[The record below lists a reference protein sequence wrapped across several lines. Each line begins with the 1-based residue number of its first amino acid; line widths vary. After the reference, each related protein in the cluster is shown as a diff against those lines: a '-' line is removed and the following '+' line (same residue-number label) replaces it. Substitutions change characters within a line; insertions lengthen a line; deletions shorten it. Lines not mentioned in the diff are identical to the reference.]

1 MKNGDIY
8 NWAETTDKG
17 YSIGWSLETLIQK
30 GLPSSEPPQTIDELL
45 EQVLRLIKES
55 GEEWAGPISIN
66 SLDNYLAPFA
76 EREKPSKQQFV
87 TQMEHFFKEI
97 CTGSEVTISLDLIPR
112 PDFDVSENT
121 QVILDA
127 INGVVLDTYRSQ
139 LEKGVFEPYIIINLY
154 PETNWESDCL
164 NHWIELS
171 YLFGQPTYQN
181 FISGTISP
189 ETLRPR
195 SYTPLEDVTYLRLG
209 GSIGNSE
216 NQSVT
221 GYSCIN
227 LAKIGSESLSEEEFF
242 ELLDMQ
248 MDNTVEMLNGKR
260 ERVEARF
267 NAGELPITA
276 HFLEN
281 LDWSFSVI
289 TLVGMNEALETVI
302 DAPLGHV
309 AGKAVTYKVL
319 EYLLRKIE
327 RVHESTG
334 RLYSLESYPSE
345 TPGSV
350 LLGEYDSDYLYLTAA
365 TELKPS
371 HGDDLWDVL
380 EHQKK
385 YHSMYTGGTLQ
396 QIHLKE
402 GLTYNE
408 GLKLLVKRALE
419 VFGYN
424 YVAISPVFS
433 LCPEHGYL
441 KGEQDCPICGIETET
456 YTRIDHKIS
465 KVSELSTP
473 LKEAYRQ
480 RVYYDVKN
488 R

>member
-1 MKNGDIY
+1 MNNGDIY
-8 NWAETTDKG
+8 HWGESTDKG
-17 YSIGWSLETLIQK
+17 YSIGWCLETLIQK
-30 GLPSSEPPQTIDELL
+30 GLPGLEPPQTIDELL
-45 EQVLRLIKES
+45 GQILSLIKES
-55 GEEWAGPISIN
+55 GKEWAGPISIN
-66 SLDNYLAPFA
+66 SFDNYLAPFA
-76 EREKPSKQQFV
+76 EIEKPSKQQFID
-87 TQMEHFFKEI
+87 QIEHFFKEMS
-97 CTGSEVTISLDLIPR
+97 TGPEVTISLDLIPR
-112 PDFDVSENT
+112 PDFNVSEKT

-127 INGVVLDTYRSQ
+127 INGVILDTYRSQ
-139 LEKGVFEPYIIINLY
+139 MEKGVFEPNIIINLY
-154 PETNWESDCL
+154 PETSWESDYL

-181 FISGTISP
+181 FISGTIAP

-195 SYTPLEDVTYLRLG
+195 NYSPLEDVTYLRLG

-216 NQSVT
+216 NQQVT

-248 MDNTVEMLNGKR
+248 VDNAVEVLNEKR
-260 ERVEARF
+260 EQVETRL
-267 NAGELPITA
+267 NTRKMPLTA
-276 HFLEN
+276 HL
-281 LDWSFSVI
+281 LDDIDWSFSVI

-319 EYLLRKIE
+319 EHLLRKIE

-334 RLYSLESYPSE
+334 NLFSLESYPSE
-345 TPGSV
+345 HPGAV
-350 LLGEYDSDYLYLTAA
+350 LLDEYDSDHPYLTAA
-365 TELKPS
+365 TELKPN

-396 QIHLKE
+396 QVHLKE

-408 GLKLLVKRALE
+408 GLRILLKRTLE

-433 LCPEHGYL
+433 LCPEHGYV
-441 KGEQDCPICGIETET
+441 KGENNCPICGTDTET

>member
-1 MKNGDIY
+1 MNNGDIY
-8 NWAETTDKG
+8 HWGETTEKG
-17 YSIGWSLETLIQK
+17 YSIGWSLKTLIEK
-30 GLPSSEPPQTIDELL
+30 GMPNSGPPETIEELL
-45 EQVLRLIKES
+45 EQILRLIKES
-55 GEEWAGPISIN
+55 GTEWAGPISLN

-76 EREKPSKQQFV
+76 EIEKPSKQQFIN
-87 TQMEHFFKEI
+87 QIEHFFQEI
-97 CTGSEVTISLDLIPR
+97 NNEYEVTISLDLIPL
-112 PDFDVSENT
+112 PDFETTEKT

-127 INGVVLDTYRSQ
+127 INGVLIDTYRSQ
-139 LEKGVFEPYIIINLY
+139 LEKGLFRPNIVINLY
-154 PETNWESDCL
+154 PESDWKSDIL

-181 FISGTISP
+181 FITGTISP

-195 SYTPLEDVTYLRLG
+195 TRTPESDVSYLRLG
-209 GSIGNSE
+209 GVLGNSE
-216 NQSVT
+216 NQSVSD
-221 GYSCIN
+221 YACIN

-242 ELLDMQ
+242 ELLDAQ
-248 MDNTVEMLNGKR
+248 VDIAVKR
-260 ERVEARF
+260 LSEKKEDLKASF
-267 NAGELPITA
+267 NAGEMPLTA
-276 HFLEN
+276 HFIEN

-319 EYLLRKIE
+319 EHLLRKIE

-334 RLYSLESYPSE
+334 QLFSLESYPSE
-345 TPGSV
+345 EPGSI
-350 LLGEYDSDYLYLTAA
+350 LLEEYDSGYPYLTAA

-371 HGDDLWDVL
+371 HGDDLWDAL

-402 GLTYNE
+402 GLIHNN
-408 GLKLLVKRALE
+408 GLKTLLSRIIE

-424 YVAISPVFS
+424 YIAVSPVFS
-433 LCPEHGYL
+433 LCQEHGYVR
-441 KGEQDCPICGIETET
+441 GEQNCPICNAETES
-456 YTRIDHKIS
+456 YTRIDQKIS
-465 KVSELSTP
+465 KVSELSTT
-473 LKEAYRQ
+473 LKEAYRK

-488 R
+488 E

>member
-1 MKNGDIY
+1 MNNGDIY
-8 NWAETTDKG
+8 NWEETTDKG
-17 YSIGWSLETLIQK
+17 YSIGWSLDTLIQK
-30 GLPSSEPPQTIDELL
+30 GMPGSEPPQTIEELL
-45 EQVLRLIKES
+45 EQTQILIKES
-55 GEEWAGPISIN
+55 GKEWAGPICIN

-76 EREKPSKQQFV
+76 EKENPSKQQFIN
-87 TQMEHFFKEI
+87 QMEQFFQTIGKYEA
-97 CTGSEVTISLDLIPR
+97 TISLDLIPR
-112 PDFDVSENT
+112 PGFDATEKT

-127 INGVVLDTYRSQ
+127 INGVILDTYRSQ
-139 LEKGVFEPYIIINLY
+139 MENGVFEPYLTINLY
-154 PETNWESDCL
+154 PETDWESDSL
-164 NHWIELS
+164 NRWLELS

-181 FISGTISP
+181 FISGTIAP

-195 SYTPLEDVTYLRLG
+195 KHAPIDDVTYLRLG
-209 GSIGNSE
+209 GVIGNSE

-227 LAKIGSESLSEEEFF
+227 LAKIGAESLSEEEFF
-242 ELLDMQ
+242 ELLDNQ
-248 MDNTVEMLNGKR
+248 VDNAVNALNEKSKR
-260 ERVEARF
+260 IEARF
-267 NAGELPITA
+267 NAGEMPITA

-281 LDWSFSVI
+281 LDWGFSVI

-319 EYLLRKIE
+319 EHLLRRIGNI
-327 RVHESTG
+327 HESTG
-334 RLYSLESYPSE
+334 RLISLESYPSE
-345 TPGSV
+345 EPGSV
-350 LLGEYDSDYLYLTAA
+350 LLEEFDSDYLYLTAA

-385 YHSMYTGGTLQ
+385 YHSMYTGGTLMQ
-396 QIHLKE
+396 LHLEE
-402 GLTYNE
+402 GLNYNE
-408 GLKLLVKRALE
+408 GLRLLLKRTLE

-424 YVAISPVFS
+424 YLAVTPVFS
-433 LCPEHGYL
+433 LCPEHGYVT
-441 KGEQDCPICGIETET
+441 GDQPCPICGLETET
-456 YTRIDHKIS
+456 YTRVDQKIT

-473 LKEAYRQ
+473 LKEAYRR